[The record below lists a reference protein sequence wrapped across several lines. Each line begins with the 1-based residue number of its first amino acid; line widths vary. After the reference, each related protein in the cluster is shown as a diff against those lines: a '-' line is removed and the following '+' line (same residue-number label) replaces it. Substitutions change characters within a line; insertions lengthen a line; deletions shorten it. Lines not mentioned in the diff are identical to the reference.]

1 MKPKAILLVG
11 SLAACALLVVAL
23 ASAGCGGS
31 NSASASTAASA
42 STGPVAG
49 KVLVLSTQT
58 KVSDEGPGDET
69 IVGDVEQ
76 WRNVVW
82 IFDQKSSD
90 PRLTGTVETRYSV
103 DLRPDGSGELWG
115 TLVIRNDEGTWEGDW
130 TGTIARGGTTHYIL
144 GEASGTGAYKGL
156 TYHLQGHFLEKSG
169 EGFAPGT
176 DVVISGWI
184 EKAE

>member
-1 MKPKAILLVG
+1 MRALGGGPRLGRLRRLELCLSFDG
-11 SLAACALLVVAL
+11 SECVDRAGSRQGARALD
-23 ASAGCGGS
+23 
-31 NSASASTAASA
+31 
-42 STGPVAG
+42 P
-49 KVLVLSTQT
+49 
-58 KVSDEGPGDET
+58 DEGPGDET

-115 TLVIRNDEGTWEGDW
+115 TLVIRNDEGTWEGEW